1 MNETGASEEEAC
13 DYVKSMMF
21 AEWKKMNKEVHTST
35 FSQYFI
41 DTSINHSRMAL
52 FMYHNGDGHT
62 IQAPDIQ
69 NRIISL
75 IFEPIPITLK

>member
-21 AEWKKMNKEVHTST
+21 AEWKKMNKEVHSKKEVHTSS

-41 DTSINHSRMAL
+41 DTSINISRMAL

-75 IFEPIPITLK
+75 IF